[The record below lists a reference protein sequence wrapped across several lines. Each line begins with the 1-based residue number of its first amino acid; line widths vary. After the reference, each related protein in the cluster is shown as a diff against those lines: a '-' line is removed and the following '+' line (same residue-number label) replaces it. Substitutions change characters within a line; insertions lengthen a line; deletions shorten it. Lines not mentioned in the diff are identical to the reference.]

1 MNNQRLSQTQRQELK
16 LSPQQI
22 QLMKLLQLPLIEL
35 EQRIKEEMEI
45 NPALEDVRDNDYDDE
60 PTVDDPNEED
70 YNEEYGEEKDSEEK
84 DNGEERDNNGENDD
98 YNDDEVNFSKD
109 DEFDINDYLPEED
122 RDDYSYKYQAN
133 NYSDDDDLYESPIVN
148 EETFQD
154 YLNRQLAYR
163 DLTEKQLQIGEY
175 IIGNLDDNGYLSRT
189 TLNIV
194 DDLLFTMNLSATE
207 EEVKEVLA
215 IVQELDPPGIA
226 ARNLQE
232 CLLIQLKRLQ
242 EENPYLNLDLS
253 ITIVNDFFEEFTKK
267 HYDKIAKKLEVSNRD
282 LKAALDEILKLNPK
296 PADASS
302 ASTKNIHYI
311 TPDFFIF
318 VRDGKVE
325 LSLDGRN
332 APELRVSKSYINM
345 LEEFSNSKDSRS
357 KQEAVQFVKQ
367 KIDAAKWFIDAI
379 NQRQTTL
386 YKTMKAIVEMQEEYF
401 ITGDEAKLKPMILKD
416 VAEKVGLDISTISR
430 VANSKYVQTPY
441 GTFMLK
447 FFFSEGIKNEGGE
460 EVSTREIK
468 KILKDCVENEDKA
481 KPMTD
486 EQLMLILKEKGY
498 PIARRTV
505 AKYREQLG
513 IPVGR
518 MRKKI

>member
-35 EQRIKEEMEI
+35 EQRIKEEMEA
-45 NPALEDVRDNDYDDE
+45 NPALEDAHDNDYEDNEPIAEENGDD
-60 PTVDDPNEED
+60 
-70 YNEEYGEEKDSEEK
+70 
-84 DNGEERDNNGENDD
+84 GENDD
-98 YNDDEVNFSKD
+98 YNDEDVNFSKD
-109 DEFDINDYLPEED
+109 DEFDLNDYLPEED
-122 RDDYSYKYQAN
+122 REDYSYRLQAN
-133 NYSDDDDLYESPIVN
+133 NFSDDDDLYEAPIVN

-154 YLNRQLAYR
+154 YLNQQLAYR

-175 IIGNLDDNGYLSRT
+175 IIGNLDDNGYLSRPT
-189 TLNIV
+189 QNIV

-207 EEVKEVLA
+207 DEVKEVLS

-232 CLLIQLKRLQ
+232 CLLIQIDRLQ
-242 EENPYLNLDLS
+242 EENPYMDLRLS
-253 ITIVNDFFEEFTKK
+253 RTIVKDFFEEFTKK
-267 HYDKIAKKLEVSNRD
+267 HYDKIAKKLEVSNRE

-302 ASTKNIHYI
+302 SGTKNIHYI
-311 TPDFFIF
+311 TPDFFVY

-332 APELRVSKSYINM
+332 APELHISKSYIKM
-345 LEEFSNSKDSRS
+345 LEEFTNSKDTRS

-367 KIDAAKWFIDAI
+367 KIDSAKWFIDAI
-379 NQRQTTL
+379 NQRQNTL
-386 YKTMKAIVEMQEEYF
+386 YVTMKAIVDIQEEYF
-401 ITGDEAKLKPMILKD
+401 LTGDETKLKPMILKD
-416 VAEKVGLDISTISR
+416 VADKVNLDISTISR

-441 GTFMLK
+441 GTFLLK
-447 FFFSEGIKNEGGE
+447 FFFSEGITNDEGE

-468 KILKDCVENEDKA
+468 KILKDAVDNEDKA
-481 KPMTD
+481 NPMTD
-486 EQLMLILKEKGY
+486 EQLMLVLKDKGY

>member
-1 MNNQRLSQTQRQELK
+1 MNKQGLTQTQQQELK

-45 NPALEDVRDNDYDDE
+45 NPALEDTHENDYEDNE
-60 PTVDDPNEED
+60 PIVDDTD
-70 YNEEYGEEKDSEEK
+70 
-84 DNGEERDNNGENDD
+84 NGENDD
-98 YNDDEVNFSKD
+98 YNDDEVNFSRD

-122 RDDYSYKYQAN
+122 LEDYSYKLQAH
-133 NYSDDDDLYESPIVN
+133 NYSDDDDPYETPIVN

-154 YLNRQLAYR
+154 YLNQQLAYR
-163 DLTEKQLQIGEY
+163 DLSEKQLEIGQY
-175 IIGNLDDNGYLSRT
+175 IIGNLDDNGYLSRPIP
-189 TLNIV
+189 NIV
-194 DDLLFTMNLSATE
+194 DDMLFSMNVSTTE
-207 EEVKEVLA
+207 EEVTEVLL

-242 EENPYLNLDLS
+242 EDNPFTDYSLS
-253 ITIVNDFFEEFTKK
+253 ITIVKDFFEEFTKK
-267 HYDKIAKKLEVSNRD
+267 HYDRIAKKLEVSNRD
-282 LKAALDEILKLNPK
+282 LKTALDEILKLNPK
-296 PADASS
+296 PADASTS
-302 ASTKNIHYI
+302 GSKNIHYI
-311 TPDFFIF
+311 TPDFFVF

-332 APELRVSKSYINM
+332 APELHVSKSYIKM
-345 LEEFSNSKDSRS
+345 LEEFSKSKDSRS

-367 KIDAAKWFIDAI
+367 KIDSAKWFIDAI
-379 NQRQTTL
+379 NQRQNTL
-386 YKTMKAIVEMQEEYF
+386 YVTMKAIVDLQEEYF
-401 ITGDEAKLKPMILKD
+401 LTGDETKLKPMILKD
-416 VAEKVGLDISTISR
+416 VATKVNLDISTISR

-441 GTFMLK
+441 GTFLLK
-447 FFFSEGIKNEGGE
+447 FFFSEGITNNEGE

-468 KILKDCVENEDKA
+468 KILKDAVESEDKSN
-481 KPMTD
+481 PMTD
-486 EQLMLILKEKGY
+486 EQLMLVLKEKGY

>member
-1 MNNQRLSQTQRQELK
+1 MNNQRLTQTQRQELK

-45 NPALEDVRDNDYDDE
+45 NPALEDVHDNDYDENE
-60 PTVDDPNEED
+60 PTVDEPADD
-70 YNEEYGEEKDSEEK
+70 
-84 DNGEERDNNGENDD
+84 NGENDD
-98 YNDDEVNFSKD
+98 YNDEEVDFSKD
-109 DEFDINDYLPEED
+109 DEFDINDYLSEED
-122 RDDYSYKYQAN
+122 REDYSYKLQAN
-133 NYSDDDDLYESPIVN
+133 NYSDDDDDYEAPIVN

-154 YLNRQLAYR
+154 YLNQQLAYH
-163 DLTEKQLQIGEY
+163 DLTEDQLEIGQY
-175 IIGNLDDNGYLSRT
+175 IIGNLDDNGYLNRPVA
-189 TLNIV
+189 NIV
-194 DDLLFTMNLSATE
+194 DDMLFTMNVSTTE
-207 EEVKEVLA
+207 EEVSEVLR
-215 IVQELDPPGIA
+215 IVQQLDPPGIA
-226 ARNLQE
+226 ARDLQE

-242 EENPYLNLDLS
+242 EDNPFHKDYSLAM
-253 ITIVNDFFEEFTKK
+253 TIVKDFFEEFTKK

-302 ASTKNIHYI
+302 SSTKNIHYI
-311 TPDFFIF
+311 TPDFFVY

-332 APELRVSKSYINM
+332 APELRVSKSYLKM
-345 LEEFSNSKDSRS
+345 LDEFSNSKDNRS

-367 KIDAAKWFIDAI
+367 KIDSAKWFIDAI
-379 NQRQTTL
+379 NQRNTL
-386 YKTMKAIVEMQEEYF
+386 YITMKAIVDIQEEYF
-401 ITGDEAKLKPMILKD
+401 LTGDETQLKPMILKD
-416 VAEKVGLDISTISR
+416 VADKVGLDISTISR

-441 GTFMLK
+441 GTHLLK
-447 FFFSEGIKNEGGE
+447 FFFSEGITNEEGE

-468 KILKDCVENEDKA
+468 KILKDAVENEDKA
-481 KPMTD
+481 SPMTD
-486 EQLMLILKEKGY
+486 EQLMFVLKEKGY

>member
-1 MNNQRLSQTQRQELK
+1 MPNQRLTQTQRQELK

-45 NPALEDVRDNDYDDE
+45 NPALEDSSEHDDYEDNE
-60 PTVDDPNEED
+60 PTVDDTD
-70 YNEEYGEEKDSEEK
+70 
-84 DNGEERDNNGENDD
+84 NGENDD
-98 YNDDEVNFSKD
+98 YNDDEVNFCKD

-122 RDDYSYKYQAN
+122 RDDYSYKLQAS
-133 NYSDDDDLYESPIVN
+133 NYSSDDDPYEAPIIN

-154 YLNRQLAYR
+154 YLNQQLAYH
-163 DLTEKQLQIGEY
+163 DLTEKQLEIGQY
-175 IIGNLDDNGYLSRT
+175 IIGNLDDNGYLNRPIP
-189 TLNIV
+189 NIT

-207 EEVKEVLA
+207 DEVKEVLN
-215 IVQELDPPGIA
+215 IVQQLDPPGIA
-226 ARNLQE
+226 ARDLQE

-242 EENPYLNLDLS
+242 EDNPFHKDYSLS
-253 ITIVNDFFEEFTKK
+253 FTIVKDFFEEFTKK
-267 HYDKIAKKLEVSNRD
+267 HYDKIAKKLDVSNRD

-296 PADASS
+296 PADASTTS
-302 ASTKNIHYI
+302 QKNIHYI
-311 TPDFFIF
+311 TPDFFVF

-332 APELRVSKSYINM
+332 APELHISKQYIKM
-345 LEEFSNSKDSRS
+345 LEEFSNSKDTRN

-379 NQRQTTL
+379 NQRQNTL
-386 YKTMKAIVEMQEEYF
+386 YITMKAIVDIQEEYF
-401 ITGDEAKLKPMILKD
+401 LTGDETKLKPMILKD
-416 VAEKVGLDISTISR
+416 VADKVGLDISTISR

-441 GTFMLK
+441 GTFLLK
-447 FFFSEGIKNEGGE
+447 FFFSEGITNDEGE

-468 KILKDCVENEDKA
+468 KILKDSVENEDKSN
-481 KPMTD
+481 PMTD
-486 EQLMLILKEKGY
+486 EQLMLVLKEKGY